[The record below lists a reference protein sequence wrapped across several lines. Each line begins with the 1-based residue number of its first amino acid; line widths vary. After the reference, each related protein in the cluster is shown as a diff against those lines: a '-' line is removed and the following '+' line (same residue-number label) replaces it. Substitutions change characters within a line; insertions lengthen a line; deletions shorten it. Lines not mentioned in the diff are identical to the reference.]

1 MKTGVILIVHA
12 RHFFDS
18 CQNCEC
24 QKSSQIL
31 ILNSFGRRK
40 WWQMMTYSA
49 QKVPSYTTPEFGDFH
64 GFVSDLYQQHQWL
77 YRHFWYQQPGSLPY
91 KMLESQVVTSD
102 CPLIFRAKVRKAR
115 YNAWPQETTV
125 WGQKRS
131 WESTKKNSSV
141 PLKPSLLVAHAVR
154 GR

>member
-1 MKTGVILIVHA
+1 MPDTFLIRAKIVNAKNLA
-12 RHFFDS
+12 RSWSWIASVAGNDD
-18 CQNCEC
+18 
-24 QKSSQIL
+24 
-31 ILNSFGRRK
+31 K
-40 WWQMMTYSA
+40 WWHIQLKKSPAIQLRNLEISMALFLICTSSI
-49 QKVPSYTTPEFGDFH
+49 K
-64 GFVSDLYQQHQWL
+64 WL

-91 KMLESQVVTSD
+91 KMLESQVVTLD